1 MTNITKNKIYDKMQ
15 QLDEYLKYLR
25 QLSREVGSEKQ
36 FINDFHYFGTAERYL
51 QLSIQTVIDTVQLVI
66 VDSGLLRPEDNQ
78 ESISLLYKQKI
89 ISKNVVKELDGIV
102 GFRNILVHEYGK
114 IDRKKV
120 YFYLQEQVDSLR
132 LFRREI
138 LKHLKNGK

>member
-1 MTNITKNKIYDKMQ
+1 M
-15 QLDEYLKYLR
+15 
-25 QLSREVGSEKQ
+25 
-36 FINDFHYFGTAERYL
+36 
-51 QLSIQTVIDTVQLVI
+51 QLVI

-89 ISKNVVKELDGIV
+89 ISKKVVKELDGIV

-120 YFYLQEQVDSLR
+120 YLYLQEQVDSLR

-138 LKHLKNGK
+138 LTYLKNV